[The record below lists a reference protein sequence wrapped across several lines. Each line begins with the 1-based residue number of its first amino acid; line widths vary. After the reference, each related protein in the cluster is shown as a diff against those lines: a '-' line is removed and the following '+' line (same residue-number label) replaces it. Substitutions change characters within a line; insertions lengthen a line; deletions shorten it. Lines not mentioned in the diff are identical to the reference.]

1 MAALFGYWRD
11 LFNFHNLGSNMKALY
26 PVVTVRFP
34 VDLYNEAV
42 NDSNRLGL
50 SLNTY
55 CLLRIKGHSTEYI
68 ENFGKTNV
76 IKKKGRKPATRNSES

>member
-1 MAALFGYWRD
+1 M
-11 LFNFHNLGSNMKALY
+11 NKCQ

-42 NDSNRLGL
+42 NESNRLGL
-50 SLNTY
+50 SLNAY

-76 IKKKGRKPATRNSES
+76 IKKKGRKPAPRNSESELAASSNETVTV